1 MRFSHDYTRNVMEHY
16 GSSRY
21 CNYFYTIVCAM
32 GELKM
37 KERVIFLS
45 ISVVILTMLWV
56 NQTKMC
62 IDYTYHGHEVEV
74 QQ

>member
-1 MRFSHDYTRNVMEHY
+1 
-16 GSSRY
+16 
-21 CNYFYTIVCAM
+21 
-32 GELKM
+32 M

-62 IDYTYHGHEVEV
+62 IDYTFHGHEEEV
-74 QQ
+74 QQCLSIMT